1 MTTAGVFLLITN
13 DGRQDKMIMASDLL
27 KSRLA
32 AVCAARQANPTIGDP
47 TPTLLDIERT
57 HILFT
62 NAHFKPFAA
71 IGFEYNKTTPTSG
84 NADLGNMVVFSLP
97 QFGDFFH
104 DMVLH
109 VVLNQPTLTN
119 ADGVA
124 VSNQPLM
131 RWCPFPGERL
141 LETVEFEV
149 NGNPLDKYFD
159 FSVNFKREFHI
170 LPHKQLGWNRIMG
183 QEEIMEGFVDQPTWV
198 GNGVAAS
205 AVTTR
210 QRVEYTDGDQTPS
223 GQKSTT
229 VFKELLIPL
238 DFWCCTD
245 VRLAVPSVSIPYGQ
259 RFIKVQLCTGD
270 KLVNLVPRGT
280 GGWTDATVNGA
291 LNYNNMLK
299 TIELYINNIFV
310 NPEVHNIFIKRIG
323 FNLIRVHRQQMIQCP
338 QSSGTILLN
347 QLKWPCEHL
356 YVGMRLR
363 DYGSTDAVLRRQNL
377 DRWHKFS
384 KVNDLAVSN
393 LGFRSS
399 KLITISDAFNIWSAA
414 ATGTFNNDGAATA
427 HLTLTCSVLIG
438 VATTTVIAGDWLDIT
453 TPAGVTLSLQ
463 VAVGDNSGASA
474 VIRFT
479 AYVGDVTAL
488 LGVVA
493 VAAVARAQVLREAS
507 VQPQTSTV
515 QKCVPTIDNL
525 TITAHGITI
534 YNNYNN
540 LFYNGYIPY
549 HYGGPNVQ
557 SPKDIGA
564 MLIPFN
570 LYPGTYQPSGH
581 INLSRAREFYLDYTS
596 SVIGDS
602 TPGNLIVVASAI
614 NFLLISDGSA
624 VLRYST

>member
-1 MTTAGVFLLITN
+1 
-13 DGRQDKMIMASDLL
+13 
-27 KSRLA
+27 
-32 AVCAARQANPTIGDP
+32 
-47 TPTLLDIERT
+47 
-57 HILFT
+57 
-62 NAHFKPFAA
+62 
-71 IGFEYNKTTPTSG
+71 
-84 NADLGNMVVFSLP
+84 
-97 QFGDFFH
+97 
-104 DMVLH
+104 
-109 VVLNQPTLTN
+109 
-119 ADGVA
+119 
-124 VSNQPLM
+124 
-131 RWCPFPGERL
+131 
-141 LETVEFEV
+141 
-149 NGNPLDKYFD
+149 
-159 FSVNFKREFHI
+159 
-170 LPHKQLGWNRIMG
+170 
-183 QEEIMEGFVDQPTWV
+183 
-198 GNGVAAS
+198 
-205 AVTTR
+205 
-210 QRVEYTDGDQTPS
+210 
-223 GQKSTT
+223 
-229 VFKELLIPL
+229 
-238 DFWCCTD
+238 
-245 VRLAVPSVSIPYGQ
+245 
-259 RFIKVQLCTGD
+259 
-270 KLVNLVPRGT
+270 
-280 GGWTDATVNGA
+280 
-291 LNYNNMLK
+291 
-299 TIELYINNIFV
+299 
-310 NPEVHNIFIKRIG
+310 
-323 FNLIRVHRQQMIQCP
+323 
-338 QSSGTILLN
+338 
-347 QLKWPCEHL
+347 
-356 YVGMRLR
+356 MRLR

-602 TPGNLIVVASAI
+602 TPGNLIVVAVPFFAI
-614 NFLLISDGSA
+614 
-624 VLRYST
+624 VLEMVAPC